1 MSLEKGFDGR
11 ALALNVTAGNA
22 VTNPDGTPVYLNPNG
37 TFKPGA
43 PEVISSPFSGF
54 LFAGAGATGIDIIDN
69 RLRNPMVQQTNLGVE
84 AQIGQDLTIKVDGV
98 HNFGTAF
105 IIGDPVGSVYNP
117 QTGGPDEVTDLESAA
132 KTQYDALWVAVRQR
146 FNNYGEFDAAYTLS
160 KAFNFANDD
169 QIPFEYAPIDPNNL
183 QREWGPPPNDQ
194 RQRLVMSGI
203 ANLPYKLQFSP
214 VSTIASGVPMDILL
228 PDGSERVPTIQRN
241 AGGRE
246 FRNAQQLNAFIART
260 NAAGGVYEAST
271 NSYVILPQ
279 VSDHAHFN
287 DSFNALD
294 FRLSRAF
301 RLGERWNL
309 NLIGEAFNIFNVTN
323 ILGVSNLNYSG
334 FANALS
340 PDTNNPS
347 FSSSF
352 GKPVS
357 TAGGVF
363 GSGGPRAFQLAA
375 KLSF

>member
-1 MSLEKGFDGR
+1 
-11 ALALNVTAGNA
+11 
-22 VTNPDGTPVYLNPNG
+22 
-37 TFKPGA
+37 
-43 PEVISSPFSGF
+43 
-54 LFAGAGATGIDIIDN
+54 
-69 RLRNPMVQQTNLGVE
+69 
-84 AQIGQDLTIKVDGV
+84 
-98 HNFGTAF
+98 
-105 IIGDPVGSVYNP
+105 
-117 QTGGPDEVTDLESAA
+117 
-132 KTQYDALWVAVRQR
+132 
-146 FNNYGEFDAAYTLS
+146 
-160 KAFNFANDD
+160 
-169 QIPFEYAPIDPNNL
+169 
-183 QREWGPPPNDQ
+183 
-194 RQRLVMSGI
+194 MSGI

-214 VSTIASGVPMDILL
+214 VWTIASGVPMDILL

-301 RLGERWNL
+301 RFGERWNL